1 VPYDWLDLVTKSRKL
16 VAIASGAVAAVA
28 IIAGVVVFSSYYS
41 SSTIILPL
49 LSPLLI
55 SLEPLS
61 EAAGVESSNINST
74 IPTAFPPETN
84 QYGLTYGEW
93 TAKWWQWAL
102 SIPEDKNPVTDET
115 GAHCMEGQSG
125 DVWFL
130 AGSFGGMVERVCEI
144 PAGKAILFPLMNS
157 ECSFAESPDLTTES
171 ELRSC
176 AISSNDG
183 VTELMTTIDGVV
195 MKESDLRNSRV
206 QSPLFDVNFPE
217 GNIFGVTAGP
227 TQAVSDGYW
236 VFLSPLSPGNHEIHF
251 RGATVDFTIESTN
264 NFVTESKYHVAVVE

>member
-1 VPYDWLDLVTKSRKL
+1 MVTKSRKL
-16 VAIASGAVAAVA
+16 VATASGVVGAVA
-28 IIAGVVVFSSYYS
+28 IIAGVVVFSYYS
-41 SSTIILPL
+41 SIPAAAFDNSSSDINKGDSSSSII
-49 LSPLLI
+49 
-55 SLEPLS
+55 
-61 EAAGVESSNINST
+61 VDSSSINST

-93 TAKWWQWAL
+93 TARWWQWAL

-130 AGSFGGMVERVCEI
+130 AGSFGGMVERACEI

-176 AISSNDG
+176 ATSSNDG
-183 VTELMTTIDGVV
+183 VTELMTNIDGVA
-195 MKESDLRNSRV
+195 MKESDLRNYRV
-206 QSPLFDVNFPE
+206 QSPLFGVNFPE
-217 GNIFGVTAGP
+217 DNIYGVTAGP

-236 VFLSPLSPGNHEIHF
+236 VFLPPLSPGNHQIHF
-251 RGATVDFTIESTN
+251 RGATVDFTIGSTN
-264 NFVTESKYHVAVVE
+264 NFVTESKYHITVVE

>member
-1 VPYDWLDLVTKSRKL
+1 M
-16 VAIASGAVAAVA
+16 VAAVA
-28 IIAGVVVFSSYYS
+28 IIAGVVVFSYYS
-41 SSTIILPL
+41 SSTAAAASDNSSSDINNGDSSSSIIA
-49 LSPLLI
+49 
-55 SLEPLS
+55 ET
-61 EAAGVESSNINST
+61 SSINST

-130 AGSFGGMVERVCEI
+130 AGSFGGRVERVCEI
-144 PAGKAILFPLMNS
+144 PAGKAILFPLMNA

-183 VTELMTTIDGVV
+183 VTELMTTIDGVA
-195 MKESDLRNSRV
+195 MKESDLRNYRV
-206 QSPLFDVNFPE
+206 QSPLFEVNFPE

-251 RGATVDFTIESTN
+251 RGATVDFTIGSTN
-264 NFVTESKYHVAVVE
+264 NFVTESKYDVAVVE